1 MKSMMVSVQM
11 ISVFIVALSVI
22 LPSPGQQY
30 YRVDAFVPTC
40 HQRPRPAITTSTF
53 GRKRKTASSSSL
65 WYADHPED
73 SLSEM
78 KGSVMRKEK
87 SYGISTESMLFDAK
101 KELLLEMA
109 LKDARSERLNGLKEK
124 RFDAKKELLLE
135 MALKDARSER
145 LNGLEEKR
153 KERVA
158 TATSMCSNISY
169 LIFCYFILTNILV
182 PSTL

>member
-1 MKSMMVSVQM
+1 M
-11 ISVFIVALSVI
+11 ISVFIVAVSVI

-40 HQRPRPAITTSTF
+40 HQIPRSAITTSTF
-53 GRKRKTASSSSL
+53 GRKRKTASSSSSSL

-78 KGSVMRKEK
+78 KESVMRKEK

-109 LKDARSERLNGLKEK
+109 LKDARSERLNGLK
-124 RFDAKKELLLE
+124 DAKKELLLE

-153 KERVA
+153 KERAA

-182 PSTL
+182 PE

>member
-1 MKSMMVSVQM
+1 M
-11 ISVFIVALSVI
+11 ITVFIVAVSVI

-40 HQRPRPAITTSTF
+40 HQRPRSAITTSTF

-65 WYADHPED
+65 SLWYADHPED

-78 KGSVMRKEK
+78 KEK
-87 SYGISTESMLFDAK
+87 SYGISTQSMLFDAK

-109 LKDARSERLNGLKEK
+109 LKDARSERMNGLKEK

-153 KERVA
+153 KERAA

-182 PSTL
+182 PE

>member
-1 MKSMMVSVQM
+1 MMVSVQI
-11 ISVFIVALSVI
+11 ISIFIVAVIVI

-40 HQRPRPAITTSTF
+40 HQRPRSAITTSTF
-53 GRKRKTASSSSL
+53 GRKRKTASSSSSSL

-78 KGSVMRKEK
+78 KESVMRKEK

-109 LKDARSERLNGLKEK
+109 LKDARSERMNGLKEK

-153 KERVA
+153 KERAA

-182 PSTL
+182 PATL

>member
-1 MKSMMVSVQM
+1 MRSMMVSVQM
-11 ISVFIVALSVI
+11 IFVFIVAVSVI

-40 HQRPRPAITTSTF
+40 HQRPRSAITTSTF
-53 GRKRKTASSSSL
+53 GRKQKTASSSSSL

-78 KGSVMRKEK
+78 KESVMRKEK

-109 LKDARSERLNGLKEK
+109 LKDARSERLNGL
-124 RFDAKKELLLE
+124 
-135 MALKDARSER
+135 
-145 LNGLEEKR
+145 EEKR
-153 KERVA
+153 KERAA

>member
-11 ISVFIVALSVI
+11 ISVFIVAVSVI

-40 HQRPRPAITTSTF
+40 HQRPRSAITTSTF
-53 GRKRKTASSSSL
+53 GRKRKTASSSSSSL

-78 KGSVMRKEK
+78 KESVMRKKK

-109 LKDARSERLNGLKEK
+109 LKDARSERLNGL
-124 RFDAKKELLLE
+124 
-135 MALKDARSER
+135 
-145 LNGLEEKR
+145 EEKR
-153 KERVA
+153 KERAA

-182 PSTL
+182 PATL